1 MIVLGSTLYMAKII
15 HFEKKRFITRF
26 DVFLILII
34 LSVFLAIGVFTK
46 FVFQKNIY
54 VTVEL
59 LATGG
64 EWWWGVPPPYYW
76 NFNNLEKGAKEYDV
90 LKKPLVE
97 ILDIEKYG
105 HDNRK
110 FTWIKARL
118 KVNKNMQTGALTF
131 RQFPLEVGKTI
142 TISPNNTIIIANVV
156 SIEGMNQ
163 YWNQSYR
170 TIIARQ
176 LEARQWVVDAIQV
189 GDTMKDNQGNIIAE
203 ILEKDVQPSDMIT
216 TTWLGE
222 PLLKKDPLHKDVT
235 LKIKMRVLKD
245 GQFEYFNF
253 YQIIQ
258 PGEAVTIQLSKISI
272 QPHILSIE

>member
-1 MIVLGSTLYMAKII
+1 
-15 HFEKKRFITRF
+15 
-26 DVFLILII
+26 
-34 LSVFLAIGVFTK
+34 
-46 FVFQKNIY
+46 
-54 VTVEL
+54 
-59 LATGG
+59 
-64 EWWWGVPPPYYW
+64 
-76 NFNNLEKGAKEYDV
+76 
-90 LKKPLVE
+90 
-97 ILDIEKYG
+97 
-105 HDNRK
+105 
-110 FTWIKARL
+110 
-118 KVNKNMQTGALTF
+118 
-131 RQFPLEVGKTI
+131 
-142 TISPNNTIIIANVV
+142 
-156 SIEGMNQ
+156 MNQ